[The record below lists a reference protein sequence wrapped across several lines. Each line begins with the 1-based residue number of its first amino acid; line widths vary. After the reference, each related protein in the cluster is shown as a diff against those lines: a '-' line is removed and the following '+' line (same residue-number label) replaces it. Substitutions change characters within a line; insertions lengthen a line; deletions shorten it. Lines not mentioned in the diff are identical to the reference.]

1 MRNRLAASVVV
12 LLALSC
18 ALLRADNSQQEKM
31 KKCNEIANQKQ
42 LKGDDRKSFMSTC
55 LSAKAPDEAAM
66 PEGKMSQQDKMKKCN
81 EVANKKQLKGDD
93 RKNFM
98 SSCLS
103 ASAPPAK

>member
-1 MRNRLAASVVV
+1 MRKHLVTSVAV

-18 ALLRADNSQQEKM
+18 TILRADNSQQEKM

-42 LKGDDRKSFMSTC
+42 LKGEDRKNFMSSC
-55 LSAKAPDEAAM
+55 LSAKGPDETAT
-66 PEGKMSQQDKMKKCN
+66 PDKMSQQDKMKKCN
-81 EVANKKQLKGDD
+81 DMANKKSLKGDD

-103 ASAPPAK
+103 ASAPSK